1 MANSI
6 RQQIMVAV
14 VSSLTNVSTDNG
26 YQTDVKF
33 VSENMKHFSE
43 LDNNKFP
50 ALFPIDTDEA
60 KEAFTFRESAT
71 AQDMKSTLTV
81 LVTSYL
87 FSRTGVTVQAR
98 SDLLRDIEKA
108 MMNATA
114 MTTISNVIDIRP
126 MKVTTDQGTIE
137 NYSVHDQEF
146 QIDYT
151 YNHADGG

>member
-26 YQTDVKF
+26 YETDVKF

-60 KEAFTFRESAT
+60 KEAFTFRESTT

-108 MMNATA
+108 LMNATA
-114 MTTISNVIDIRP
+114 MTTISNIVDIRP

>member
-1 MANSI
+1 MANSV

-14 VSSLTNVSTDNG
+14 VSSLTNISTDNG
-26 YQTDVKF
+26 YQTDVRF
-33 VSENMKHFSE
+33 VSENIKHFSE

-50 ALFPIDTDEA
+50 ALFPIDTDEV
-60 KEAFTFRESAT
+60 KESFTFRESTT

-87 FSRTGVTVQAR
+87 YSRTGVTVQAR

-114 MTTISNVIDIRP
+114 MTTLSNIFDIRP

>member
-14 VSSLTNVSTDNG
+14 VSSLTNITKDND
-26 YQTDVKF
+26 YQTDMKF
-33 VSENMKHFSE
+33 VSENIKHWE
-43 LDNNKFP
+43 EVDNNKFP
-50 ALFPIDTDEA
+50 AAFPIDTNEA
-60 KEAFTFRESAT
+60 KEAFTFRPDTSAG
-71 AQDMKSTLTV
+71 DMKSTLTV

-87 FSRTGVTVQAR
+87 FSRTGVTVQSR

-114 MTTISNVIDIRP
+114 MTEISSITDIRP
-126 MKVTTDQGTIE
+126 VNIITDQGSIP
-137 NYSVHDQEF
+137 NYSIHDQEF
-146 QIDYT
+146 AIDYV

>member
-1 MANSI
+1 MI
-6 RQQIMVAV
+6 AV
-14 VSSLTNVSTDNG
+14 VSSLTNVTTDNG
-26 YQTDVKF
+26 YQTDVEF
-33 VSENMKHFSE
+33 VSENIKHFAE
-43 LDNNKFP
+43 LDNDKFP
-50 ALFPIDTDEA
+50 ALFPIDTDET
-60 KEAFTFRESAT
+60 KEAFTYRGTS

-87 FSRTGVTVQAR
+87 YSRTGVTVQAR
-98 SDLLRDIEKA
+98 SDLLRDVEKA

-114 MTTISNVIDIRP
+114 MTTISNIVDIRP

-137 NYSVHDQEF
+137 NYSIHDQEF